1 MSSFWDNLIVPNSKE
16 VKPVETSSFWA
27 SIMSDRI
34 YFKSLTETKPVKQS
48 KVKAKASKVVAKAE
62 QVYETIEGLVVP
74 ADDCKHH
81 WIIPSNSAWAIG
93 VCNVCNGEKWFSNR
107 YKENNST
114 FNDTIISTPT
124 ATVEDI
130 EETLKRDSDIK
141 DIVAVYNNSI
151 GDNA

>member
-1 MSSFWDNLIVPNSKE
+1 MSSFWDNIIVPSNRE
-16 VKPVETSSFWA
+16 VKPVETSNFWA
-27 SIMSDRI
+27 SIGLGS
-34 YFKSLTETKPVKQS
+34 ETKPVKQS

-114 FNDTIISTPT
+114 FNSTPT

>member
-74 ADDCKHH
+74 AEGCKHH
-81 WIIPSNSAWAIG
+81 WMIPSDSAWAIG
-93 VCNVCNGEKWFSNR
+93 VCKLCSGERWFSNR
-107 YKENNST
+107 FQEDSYK
-114 FNDTIISTPT
+114 FNDTLVPPKI
-124 ATVEDI
+124 EQDI
-130 EETLKRDSDIK
+130 KEFLIESDIK

-151 GDNA
+151 EEGV